1 MIDAQEQILKAATKF
16 TAWEKAKA
24 ELEAVKAKVADLKAE
39 YEDEIAACEEV
50 GLTKAKAKKA
60 VQGIVD
66 VFVGADLLDLPAEK
80 PKTPRK
86 PRTPKAPK
94 VEETAET
101 VTEETSSETASPQ
114 EADASTETVTRE
126 APAPVIH
133 VETDEGVVAFGATTG
148 DETSSEAVSDET
160 DAGSETSSVE
170 ETVSDDE
177 ADTGEQFTGEVVSD
191 DVQSDEEFGVSES
204 SEAAETPEKI
214 DINAFVPADADGPAE
229 SSGGE
234 VPKSTFTRPAF
245 LGGGN

>member
-24 ELEAVKAKVADLKAE
+24 ELEATKLKVADLKAE

-94 VEETAET
+94 AEETAET
-101 VTEETSSETASPQ
+101 VVEETQSETADPQ
-114 EADASTETVTRE
+114 ETDASTETVAQE

-133 VETDEGVVAFGATTG
+133 VETDEGVVAFGATAG
-148 DETSSEAVSDET
+148 DETASEGVSDEAEEAS
-160 DAGSETSSVE
+160 DASSVE
-170 ETVSDDE
+170 SSDSEIE
-177 ADTGEQFTGEVVSD
+177 ADGGEQAAEEVVST
-191 DVQSDEEFGVSES
+191 DVQSDEEFGVSEG

-214 DINAFVPADADGPAE
+214 DINAFVPADADSEVE

-234 VPKSTFTRPAF
+234 VPKRTFTKPAF
-245 LGGGN
+245 LGGGS